1 MQVNISAEIK
11 HSPETGSN
19 RSDRLIPIFVA
30 SFNLNYPQIYI
41 LYNQIKRCQERIKY
55 HSHPRFYMTDKDNNW
70 GIKTKGGGEKT
81 TYTPQTYNK
90 SRYIETKNTKK
101 KQKAKPQQE
110 YGGGVVLLRLSLRTV
125 QCITY
130 DPLEYQDL

>member
-30 SFNLNYPQIYI
+30 SFNLNYPYLHI

-70 GIKTKGGGEKT
+70 GIKTKGGVRKQHIPHKLTTNLDILRLKTKQKSKT
-81 TYTPQTYNK
+81 TTGIWGMICCGC
-90 SRYIETKNTKK
+90 R
-101 KQKAKPQQE
+101 
-110 YGGGVVLLRLSLRTV
+110 
-125 QCITY
+125 
-130 DPLEYQDL
+130 